1 MASTLVEKIIARASG
16 RSSVLPGQI
25 VTCKVDLAVFHESD
39 ALRQLEPR
47 LRELGARVWDPQK
60 VLIVSDHE
68 RSHLTPGAFCAS
80 ADSHSSPGGAFGCYM
95 VSFEAAEMVGVMA
108 TGEIWVRVPETVLV
122 RWSGDLPDGIT
133 AKDIVLYMCRH
144 LGTHNS
150 LKVIEY
156 AGSTVE
162 HLSMSER
169 MVLTNMAADLGAETG
184 IVAPDSITLG
194 AIRSAGGEAQEQDFT
209 NWRSDPDAAFE
220 SCHELD
226 ASRLVPQVAR
236 PNAPADAAPV
246 TDAQG
251 QRIHEAYIG
260 ACAGAKLSELRMDA
274 RVLEG
279 RKVASG
285 VRLLVT
291 PASPHIANAAQADG
305 TLAALMEA
313 GATLLPS
320 GCDACSDPGARGV
333 TKGEVCISSTDRS
346 CKIQA
351 SYADAEMFLG
361 SPYTVAAS
369 AVEGRIADPRP
380 YLERRSL

>member
-16 RSSVLPGQI
+16 RSGVLPGQL
-25 VTCKVDLAVFHESD
+25 VTCKVDLAVFHDAS

-47 LRELGARVWDPQK
+47 LRELGARVWDPEK
-60 VLIVSDHE
+60 VLVVSDHE
-68 RSHLTPGAFCAS
+68 RSYLTPGSFCAS
-80 ADSHSSPGGAFGCYM
+80 ADTRSSPGGAFGCYM
-95 VSFEAAEMVGVMA
+95 VSFEPSEMIGVMA

-209 NWRSDPDAAFE
+209 NWRSDPDAA
-220 SCHELD
+220 
-226 ASRLVPQVAR
+226 
-236 PNAPADAAPV
+236 
-246 TDAQG
+246 
-251 QRIHEAYIG
+251 Y
-260 ACAGAKLSELRMDA
+260 
-274 RVLEG
+274 
-279 RKVASG
+279 
-285 VRLLVT
+285 
-291 PASPHIANAAQADG
+291 
-305 TLAALMEA
+305 
-313 GATLLPS
+313 
-320 GCDACSDPGARGV
+320 
-333 TKGEVCISSTDRS
+333 
-346 CKIQA
+346 
-351 SYADAEMFLG
+351 
-361 SPYTVAAS
+361 
-369 AVEGRIADPRP
+369 
-380 YLERRSL
+380 